1 MIGLATLTSDGFF
14 APLAYTIMFG
24 LSIATVMTLFAI
36 PALYQDEYK
45 LRLLIKRVLLKPTVY
60 GNAAAIALFAS

>member
-1 MIGLATLTSDGFF
+1 VIGLATLTSDGFF

-45 LRLLIKRVLLKPTVY
+45 LRLLIKRCMLKPLLMIGVP
-60 GNAAAIALFAS
+60 